1 MRLSTKIYQYL
12 YLDTSNDGIYASDIP
27 DIGETREEFDAYSK
41 GLCSAIRLHLDI
53 D

>member
-12 YLDTSNDGIYASDIP
+12 YLDTSNDGIFASDIP
-27 DIGETREEFDAYSK
+27 DIGETWEEFIAWSNE
-41 GLCSAIRLHLDI
+41 LSASIRLYLDI